1 MGSAL
6 MDAGIPPNPVR
17 FASHAEGIVDLRA
30 RERRPE
36 IMDDRDELSLSRM
49 ERISDPSAGRSCQ
62 TCAVKVNIRNR
73 SVNCYL
79 AHAYFH
85 YVKK

>member
-17 FASHAEGIVDLRA
+17 FAGHAEVTVDLRA

-36 IMDDRDELSLSRM
+36 IMDDRDELPLS
-49 ERISDPSAGRSCQ
+49 
-62 TCAVKVNIRNR
+62 
-73 SVNCYL
+73 
-79 AHAYFH
+79 
-85 YVKK
+85 